1 MWLAVPLAKRRHV
14 ELQLPKA
21 YGTSYRNALKAGANA
36 APVEGMDL
44 IDLDLQQQSD
54 FYFDVGVSLSHLLDD
69 EADLGNLMLTGFA
82 NRFHRLLEAS
92 LNVTSRID
100 SSSIKEKLTLRERK
114 LFDAGR
120 NAAADYAAWKDEKT
134 RGRIEQSALASNP
147 RTQHGR
153 KRSRPAGFGSG
164 AADTGGR

>member
-21 YGTSYRNALKAGANA
+21 YGTSYRNALKAGANV

-100 SSSIKEKLTLRERK
+100 SSSIKEKPAAARAQTLRRRAQRCCRLRRMEGREDARPHRAERARFQPEDTARQEA
-114 LFDAGR
+114 LTSR
-120 NAAADYAAWKDEKT
+120 
-134 RGRIEQSALASNP
+134 RLRI
-147 RTQHGR
+147 R
-153 KRSRPAGFGSG
+153 RS
-164 AADTGGR
+164 